1 MGTRRSVLY
10 AVICVLSVAIA
21 ACGGGPSGPS
31 SAEGVTLSGRIVGSP
46 VGFVSA
52 SSGAS
57 SAAMTITVTVSGTSI
72 STNVTTD
79 GSFTLRGLPEGTF
92 TLEFVRTDPPPP
104 TPLGTLTFTDVKPNQ
119 QITINVE
126 INGTTVS
133 ILEERRN
140 GIGHGDVE
148 IEGLVQTAPAV
159 PNPAA
164 ENVFT
169 IDGYTV
175 VTRPLQTAIREGNRS
190 RTVADVTVGRQVHVK
205 GVWETNS
212 TGGQQVFAHEIKL
225 QGPGN
230 GGDDGG
236 GQASFCPD
244 AGRKAEVEGKITT
257 KDDAAMSLTVHQ
269 QGKGDFLAQA
279 NGSTRIRKGNTNLT
293 FAQLAPGNR
302 VHVKGTSLGLSG
314 AACAV
319 QATEIK
325 LQN

>member
-10 AVICVLSVAIA
+10 VICVLSAVAIA

-31 SAEGVTLSGRIVGSP
+31 SAEGVTLTGRVLGTP
-46 VGFVSA
+46 VGFASA

-57 SAAMTITVTVSGTSI
+57 SAAMTIMVTVSGTSI
-72 STNVTTD
+72 STNVNTD
-79 GSFTLRGLPEGTF
+79 GTFTLRGLPEGTF
-92 TLEFVRTDPPPP
+92 TLEFVRTDPPPA

-119 QITINVE
+119 QITISVQ
-126 INGTTVS
+126 INGTTVT

-148 IEGLVQTAPAV
+148 IEGTVQAAPAL
-159 PNPAA
+159 PDPAV

-175 VTRPLQTAIREGNRS
+175 VTRPLQTAIREGNRARS
-190 RTVADVTVGRQVHVK
+190 VTDVTVGRRVHVK

-212 TGGQQVFAHEIKL
+212 SAAQQVFAHEIKL
-225 QGPGN
+225 QGPAS
-230 GGDDGG
+230 GDDGG
-236 GQASFCPD
+236 GQTSFCPD
-244 AGRKAEVEGKITT
+244 AGPKAEVEGRITT

-293 FAQLAPGNR
+293 FSQLAPGNR